1 MIGQDHGIDLD
12 GVDVIAV
19 IAKDAGHLDFTDF
32 AQLFKR
38 KTAGPA
44 SVFVP
49 ETITRPEV
57 AELFTNDACESRAHH

>member
-19 IAKDAGHLDFTDF
+19 IAKDARHLDFTDF

-44 SVFVP
+44 SVFIP
-49 ETITRPEV
+49 ETIT
-57 AELFTNDACESRAHH
+57 FS